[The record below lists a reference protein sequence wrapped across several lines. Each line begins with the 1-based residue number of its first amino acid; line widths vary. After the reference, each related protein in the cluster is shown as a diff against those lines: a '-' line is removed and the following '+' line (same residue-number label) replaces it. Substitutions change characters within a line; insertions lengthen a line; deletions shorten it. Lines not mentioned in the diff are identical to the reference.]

1 MQWCLDCLSSSVGS
15 RGLQRTHHGR
25 VRLQSLFLGCV
36 LQRCPAGHHLDTID
50 QLLGYLTWRDSKTAI
65 VCFVDRKDFSAVLKQ
80 IEEKTKEHLCFIR
93 YLGSKDETWLDFEF
107 HLPGDEGRSV
117 SVAILA
123 FHVPREL

>member
-1 MQWCLDCLSSSVGS
+1 M
-15 RGLQRTHHGR
+15 
-25 VRLQSLFLGCV
+25 
-36 LQRCPAGHHLDTID
+36 
-50 QLLGYLTWRDSKTAI
+50 
-65 VCFVDRKDFSAVLKQ
+65 LKQ